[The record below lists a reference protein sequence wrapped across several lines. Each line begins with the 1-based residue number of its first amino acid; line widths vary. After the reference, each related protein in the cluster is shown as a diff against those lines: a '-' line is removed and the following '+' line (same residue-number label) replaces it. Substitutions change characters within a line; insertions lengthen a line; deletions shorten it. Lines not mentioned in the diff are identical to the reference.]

1 VVAEKITAGHE
12 DVPED
17 WALHGTTGYRAMNVL
32 NGVLIDGGARER
44 FDRIWQGVSGEDD
57 AFEEVAY
64 NGKQLIMRVSLASEL
79 TVLATELLRIARAHR
94 RTRDHG
100 LNNLRRA
107 LAEVAA
113 CMPVYRTYI
122 VDKPSAQDRR
132 FIDWAVAQ
140 ARRRSRAADTT
151 VFDFVRSTLL
161 AEAVDG
167 ADEGLQERV
176 RRFAMRFQQFTAPV
190 TAKGVEDTAFY
201 RFNRF
206 LPLNEVGGEPATFG
220 LTLRAFHGAN
230 ADRAAR
236 WPHTMLATSTHD
248 NKRSEDVRCRLDVLS
263 EFPAAWRLSLRR
275 FHLAP
280 QLQRARMTAPE
291 GHPMPSRADEY
302 LLLQTLLGTL
312 PAGGLTEETLAE
324 YRERIE
330 RYALKAVREAK
341 RHSSWVNPDADYEEA
356 LLGFIRSALPRVKP
370 NPLLTEIQAQA
381 EVLAW
386 FGALNSLTLVLLKY
400 TLPGVPDLYQGNEL
414 PDLSLVD
421 PDNRRPVDYGRRSR
435 LLEEFETLS
444 ASPDGLVNV
453 QELTP
458 SLHDGRLK
466 LWFTWRLLQWRAQE
480 PALFREGNYT
490 PLTAAGER
498 ADHVI
503 AFAREAGGQRLIT
516 VGGRFFARLMGLQPG
531 WPLGEEAW
539 GDTSVE
545 LPPWSE
551 GLRLRNLLTGELH
564 EVAEGRLRVAE
575 VFATVPGAGLVVE
588 G

>member
-1 VVAEKITAGHE
+1 
-12 DVPED
+12 
-17 WALHGTTGYRAMNVL
+17 
-32 NGVLIDGGARER
+32 
-44 FDRIWQGVSGEDD
+44 
-57 AFEEVAY
+57 
-64 NGKQLIMRVSLASEL
+64 
-79 TVLATELLRIARAHR
+79 
-94 RTRDHG
+94 
-100 LNNLRRA
+100 
-107 LAEVAA
+107 
-113 CMPVYRTYI
+113 
-122 VDKPSAQDRR
+122 
-132 FIDWAVAQ
+132 
-140 ARRRSRAADTT
+140 
-151 VFDFVRSTLL
+151 
-161 AEAVDG
+161 
-167 ADEGLQERV
+167 
-176 RRFAMRFQQFTAPV
+176 
-190 TAKGVEDTAFY
+190 
-201 RFNRF
+201 
-206 LPLNEVGGEPATFG
+206 
-220 LTLRAFHGAN
+220 
-230 ADRAAR
+230 
-236 WPHTMLATSTHD
+236 
-248 NKRSEDVRCRLDVLS
+248 VLS

-275 FHLAP
+275 FYKAP
-280 QLQRARMTAPE
+280 QLQRARVTAPE

-312 PAGGLTEETLAE
+312 PPGGLTEEMLPE

-356 LLGFIRSALPRVKP
+356 LLGFVRSALSRVKP

-531 WPLGEEAW
+531 WPLGEQTW

-545 LPPWSE
+545 LPAWSE

-564 EVAEGRLRVAE
+564 EVVEGRLRVAE